1 MQVPAETIEVRL
13 MTEADLAAADELR
26 RLAGWNQKPRDWQR
40 LLTLEP
46 RGCFVALRN
55 GAVVGTVTTTVYGTD
70 LAWIGMMLVHPEH
83 RRTGIASR
91 LMNRALE
98 FLQQRQ
104 VNCVRLDATPIGQPV
119 YEKLGFISEWRLQR
133 WQRVGDSTELAAKSQ
148 RKHTRRLEERDWR
161 FVEPIDAAA
170 IGAPRP
176 ELLRRLGQESRRA
189 LVWPVTG
196 EVLGFG
202 FLRPGADSDYLG
214 PLVCSVVDA
223 FDRLLPDLLN
233 AAVHSSLTWDIP
245 DHNEAAKAAAHRF
258 GFKPVRPLMRMRL
271 GRPAEPLQPHTLF
284 GIADPAV
291 G

>member
-1 MQVPAETIEVRL
+1 

-46 RGCFVALRN
+46 YGCFVALRN
-55 GAVVGTVTTTVYGTD
+55 GAVVGTVTTTVYGTA

-83 RRTGIASR
+83 RRTGIATR

-98 FLQQRQ
+98 FLKQRH
-104 VNCVRLDATPIGQPV
+104 VSCVKLDATPVGQPV
-119 YEKLGFISEWRLQR
+119 YEKLRFVSEWRLQR
-133 WQRVGDSTELAAKSQ
+133 WQRIGDSAESSTERLRTQ
-148 RKHTRRLEERDWR
+148 TRDLEERDWPL
-161 FVEPIDAAA
+161 VEEIDAAA
-170 IGAPRP
+170 IGAHRP
-176 ELLRRLGQESRRA
+176 ELLLRLRQECRRA
-189 LVWPVTG
+189 LVWPAIG

-214 PLVCSVVDA
+214 PLVCSVVEA

-245 DHNEAAKAAAHRF
+245 DRNEAATAAAQRV

-271 GRPAEPLQPHTLF
+271 GSPAKSLQPNTLF

>member
-1 MQVPAETIEVRL
+1 MQVPAETIEVRV

-26 RLAGWNQKPRDWQR
+26 RLAGWNQKPEDWQR

-55 GAVVGTVTTTVYGTD
+55 GAVVGTVTTTVYGTA

-83 RRTGIASR
+83 RRSGIATR

-98 FLQQRQ
+98 YLRKGQ
-104 VNCVRLDATPIGQPV
+104 VGCIRLDATPVGRPV
-119 YEKLGFISEWRLQR
+119 YEKLGFISEWQLQR
-133 WQRVGDSTELAAKSQ
+133 WQRAEDCAELAPDSNQ
-148 RKHTRRLEERDWR
+148 NQTRELEERDWP
-161 FVEPIDAAA
+161 FVEEIDAAA
-170 IGAPRP
+170 IGAHRV

-189 LVWPVTG
+189 VVWPAIG

-202 FLRPGADSDYLG
+202 FLRPGADSNYLG

-223 FDRLLPDLLN
+223 FDRLLPDLLS
-233 AAVHSSLTWDIP
+233 AAAHSSVTWDIP
-245 DHNEAAKAAAHRF
+245 DHNATAIAAAQRF
-258 GFKPVRPLMRMRL
+258 GFKPVRPLMRMHL
-271 GRPAEPLQPHTLF
+271 GSPAKSLHLNTLF

>member
-1 MQVPAETIEVRL
+1 
-13 MTEADLAAADELR
+13 
-26 RLAGWNQKPRDWQR
+26 
-40 LLTLEP
+40 
-46 RGCFVALRN
+46 
-55 GAVVGTVTTTVYGTD
+55 VGTVTTTVYGTA

-83 RRTGIASR
+83 RRTGIATR

-98 FLQQRQ
+98 FLKQRH
-104 VNCVRLDATPIGQPV
+104 VSCVKLDATPVGQPV
-119 YEKLGFISEWRLQR
+119 YEKLRFVSEWRLQR
-133 WQRVGDSTELAAKSQ
+133 WQRIGDSAESSTERLRTQ
-148 RKHTRRLEERDWR
+148 TRDLEERDWPL
-161 FVEPIDAAA
+161 VEEIDAAA
-170 IGAPRP
+170 IGAHRP
-176 ELLRRLGQESRRA
+176 ELLLRLRQECRRA
-189 LVWPVTG
+189 LVWPAIG

-214 PLVCSVVDA
+214 PLVCSVVEA

-245 DHNEAAKAAAHRF
+245 DRNEAATAAAQRV

-271 GRPAEPLQPHTLF
+271 GSPAKSLQPNTLF